1 MGSEE
6 VIKEL
11 QDVKLDNGAKEDV
24 VTPWD
29 VEGATDTGID
39 YEKLIK
45 RFGSSKI
52 DNEVIA
58 KLEKV
63 SGKPV
68 HHLIRRGIF
77 FSHRDLFTLL
87 NLREQGKPFYLYT
100 GRGPSSESMH
110 LGHLVPFI
118 VTK

>member
-1 MGSEE
+1 MASEA
-6 VIKEL
+6 VTKEL
-11 QDVKLDNGAKEDV
+11 KDTKLDSGKEDL

-29 VEGATDTGID
+29 VEGAEDTGID

-45 RFGSSKI
+45 RFGSSPI
-52 DNEVIA
+52 DDELIA
-58 KLEKV
+58 KLEKIA
-63 SGKPV
+63 GRPV

-77 FSHRDLFTLL
+77 FSHRDLYTLL
-87 NLREQGKPFYLYT
+87 NLHEQGKRFYLYT

-118 VTK
+118 ITK

>member
-1 MGSEE
+1 MASDGLAQ
-6 VIKEL
+6 EL
-11 QDVKLDNGAKEDV
+11 QGAKLDNGESEDV

-29 VEGATDTGID
+29 VVGAVDTGID

-63 SGKPV
+63 AGKPV

-87 NLREQGKPFYLYT
+87 NLREQGKRFYLYT

>member
-1 MGSEE
+1 MASEAIE
-6 VIKEL
+6 KDL
-11 QDVKLDNGAKEDV
+11 QEAKLDNGEKEDI

-29 VEGATDTGID
+29 VEGAEDTGID

-45 RFGSSKI
+45 RFGSSKV
-52 DNEVIA
+52 DSEVIA
-58 KLEKV
+58 KLEKMA
-63 SGKPV
+63 GKPV

-77 FSHRDLFTLL
+77 FSHRDLLTLL
-87 NLREQGKPFYLYT
+87 NFLEQGKRFYLYT

-110 LGHLVPFI
+110 LGHLVPFV

>member
-1 MGSEE
+1 MASEE
-6 VIKEL
+6 LAKSLEGA
-11 QDVKLDNGAKEDV
+11 KLDSPEKEDI

-29 VEGATDTGID
+29 VEGAQETGID

-45 RFGSSKI
+45 RFGSSRI
-52 DNEVIA
+52 DDKLIA

-63 SGKPV
+63 TGKPV

-87 NLREQGKPFYLYT
+87 NLKEQGKSFYLYT

-110 LGHLVPFI
+110 LGHLVPFVI
-118 VTK
+118 TK

>member
-1 MGSEE
+1 MASEE
-6 VIKEL
+6 LAKSLSET
-11 QDVKLDNGAKEDV
+11 KLDGLEKEDI

-29 VEGATDTGID
+29 VEGAQNTGID
-39 YEKLIK
+39 YEKLIIK
-45 RFGSSKI
+45 FGSSRI
-52 DNEVIA
+52 DDELLA

-63 SGKPV
+63 TGKPV

-77 FSHRDLFTLL
+77 FSHRDLYTLL
-87 NLREQGKPFYLYT
+87 NLKEQGKSFYLYT

-118 VTK
+118 ITK